1 MTRMRFIAAL
11 ALAASSFSALA
22 QDAAPAAPSAPAAP
36 APAQAIP
43 ANLENSVVKV
53 FSTLRRPDPYKPWS
67 KAAPAEVTGSGVVI
81 EGKRILTNAHVVG
94 YASQVEIQ
102 ASQAGDK
109 VSATVVAVARDIDLA
124 ILKLDDE
131 SFFASHAPVKR
142 ASVLPNVRD
151 QVFAY
156 GYPTGGNSLSIT
168 KGIVSRIEFV
178 GYSLDTSG
186 LRIQIDAAINPGNSG
201 GPAIADDKMVG
212 LAFGGAT
219 NAQNIGYIIPNEEI
233 ELFLRDVA
241 DGKYDGKPALV
252 VETQTLENPVLRAYL
267 KLDKSVEGA
276 VVQGTA
282 QQDPASPLKEWDVI
296 TRIGNSPIDNQAMVK
311 LGDNLRVR
319 FRYRVQQLAR
329 NGKVPLTIIRDG
341 KTMEVQAPVSSGRQL
356 LIGDLNGGYPSYFI
370 YGPIVFSRA
379 TAEFTSYLSANAAAL
394 NAYSFIGSP
403 LVTRRGDAPTAER
416 EELVV
421 VSSPFFPHKLVS
433 GYSNRFGSV
442 IYSINKVPVR
452 SLAHLVT
459 LLRDSKDELLV
470 IHFDQRGG
478 ENMVVRRKEMVDATE
493 SILSDNGIRLQGSKD
508 MMDIWAKK

>member
-1 MTRMRFIAAL
+1 M
-11 ALAASSFSALA
+11 
-22 QDAAPAAPSAPAAP
+22 
-36 APAQAIP
+36 
-43 ANLENSVVKV
+43 
-53 FSTLRRPDPYKPWS
+53 
-67 KAAPAEVTGSGVVI
+67 TGSGVVI
-81 EGKRILTNAHVVG
+81 EGNRILTNAHVVG
-94 YASQVEIQ
+94 YASQVDIQ

-131 SFFASHAPVKR
+131 SFFKTHAPVKR

-212 LAFGGAT
+212 LAFGGAS

-252 VETQTLENPVLRAYL
+252 VETQTLENPVLRSYL
-267 KLDKSVEGA
+267 KLDQSVEGA
-276 VVQGTA
+276 VVQSTSL
-282 QQDPASPLKEWDVI
+282 QDPASPLKEWDVI
-296 TRIGNSPIDNQAMVK
+296 TKIGNSAIDNQAMVK

-319 FRYRVQQLAR
+319 FRYRVQQLAK

-341 KTMEVQAPVSSGRQL
+341 KTMEVQAPVSAGRKL
-356 LIGDLNGGYPSYFI
+356 LIPDLNGGYPSYFI

-379 TAEFTSYLSANAAAL
+379 TAEFTAYLSGNAGAL
-394 NAYSFIGSP
+394 NAYSYIASP
-403 LVTRRGDAPTAER
+403 LVTRRGDAPSAER

-442 IYSINKVPVR
+442 IASINRVPVR

-459 LLRDSKDELLV
+459 MLRDSKDETIV

-478 ENMVVRRKEMVDATE
+478 ENIVVRRKEMVDATE
-493 SILSDNGIRLQGSKD
+493 SILSDNGIRLQGTKD
-508 MMDIWAKK
+508 MMDIWNKK